1 MLGEGGGSQATL
13 LWLLLGFSALYPRG
27 QEGPRNAD
35 FSVLEVEPKAA
46 QRGLS
51 SCTGPSPNR
60 AKTSHRCGG

>member
-1 MLGEGGGSQATL
+1 MLGDGSPATL
-13 LWLLLGFSALYPRG
+13 LWLLGFSALYPRG

-60 AKTSHRCGG
+60 AKTSLPCGG